1 MKSREREA
9 YLPGSGNIE
18 GSRNNGSG
26 LGGSAYVLPFCLFF
40 FCFLPLFFF
49 PSVLCLQGFFF
60 GFSLLSV
67 CLWFRD
73 SPAVTREWPFFTRSC
88 LTIVRHERLCFCE
101 KKQGQKACSPLYS
114 FCSCVLLR
122 SRCYFLSGSRE
133 AENVMEDWW
142 ASCFL
147 PPLLMVSLRGLL
159 CFFEKKQRNESFFYS
174 SPGSVFLQGLFGYA
188 ASFPPSALSSSLA
201 L

>member
-9 YLPGSGNIE
+9 YLPGSGNTE

-40 FCFLPLFFF
+40 FVFLLCFSSR
-49 PSVLCLQGFFF
+49 PSSVSWVFFF

-88 LTIVRHERLCFCE
+88 LTICFCE

-147 PPLLMVSLRGLL
+147 PPLLVVSLRGLL

-174 SPGSVFLQGLFGYA
+174 SPGSVFLQGLFGDA
-188 ASFPPSALSSSLA
+188 RLFLSLCFAPCSL
-201 L
+201 LFFL